1 VSLSAHGISLS
12 LPNAWDGRIYGRPRL
27 SASPAGSSPLVPGFD
42 GIERGSLATLHAASF
57 PLSGAEGEFA
67 AEATERMPAS
77 GAFVALVEYQPD
89 DRLVP
94 GEGLFASREVPRA
107 LAPEDFRPETLMVP
121 RRDQVGLQRFFTTGV
136 RPFCLYAVIGSRGA
150 AANGASAISG
160 VLGSLVIV

>member
-1 VSLSAHGISLS
+1 VSLSAHGITLS
-12 LPNAWDGRIYGRPRL
+12 LPDAWDGRIYGRPRVV
-27 SASPAGSSPLVPGFD
+27 ANAAESSLVPGFD
-42 GIERGSLATLHAASF
+42 GTRSGHLATLHAASF

-67 AEATERMPAS
+67 AEATTRMPAT

-89 DRLVP
+89 ERLVP

-107 LAPEDFRPETLMVP
+107 LAPGDFGPDTLMVP
-121 RRDQVGLQRFFTTGV
+121 RPGQVGVQRFFTSGV

-150 AANGASAISG
+150 AARGSAAISE

>member
-1 VSLSAHGISLS
+1 MSLGAHGIRLS

-27 SASPAGSSPLVPGFD
+27 AANPAESVLVPGFD
-42 GIERGSLATLHAASF
+42 GTEQGHLATLHAASF

-67 AEATERMPAS
+67 AEATTRMPAA

-107 LAPEDFRPETLMVP
+107 LAPGDFRPETLMVP
-121 RRDQVGLQRFFTTGV
+121 RGDQVGLQRFFTAGA
-136 RPFCLYAVIGSRGA
+136 RPFCLYAVIGSRDA
-150 AANGASAISG
+150 APRGSAAISE
-160 VLGSLVIV
+160 VLGSLVIT

>member
-1 VSLSAHGISLS
+1 VSLSAHGIVLS

-27 SASPAGSSPLVPGFD
+27 FANPAESSLLPGFD
-42 GIERGSLATLHAASF
+42 GIERGRLATLHAANF

-67 AEATERMPAS
+67 AEATARMPAS

-107 LAPEDFRPETLMVP
+107 LTPGDFRPETLMVP
-121 RRDQVGLQRFFTTGV
+121 LRDQVGLQRFFTAGV
-136 RPFCLYAVIGSRGA
+136 RPFCLYAVIGSRSA
-150 AANGASAISG
+150 AARGATAISE

>member
-1 VSLSAHGISLS
+1 VSLSAHGITLS

-27 SASPAGSSPLVPGFD
+27 VANPAESSLLPGFD
-42 GIERGSLATLHAASF
+42 GTELGRLATLHAANF

-67 AEATERMPAS
+67 AEATMRMPAA

-94 GEGLFASREVPRA
+94 GEGLFASRDIPRA

-121 RRDQVGLQRFFTTGV
+121 RGDQVGLQRFFTAAV
-136 RPFCLYAVIGSRGA
+136 RPFCLYAVVGSRRAAARGA
-150 AANGASAISG
+150 AAISD

>member
-1 VSLSAHGISLS
+1 VSLSAHGITLS

-27 SASPAGSSPLVPGFD
+27 VANPAESALVPGFD
-42 GIERGSLATLHAASF
+42 GIEQGHLATLHAANF

-67 AEATERMPAS
+67 AEATTRMPAT

-107 LAPEDFRPETLMVP
+107 LAPVDFRPETLMAP
-121 RRDQVGLQRFFTTGV
+121 RRDQVGLQRFFTAGA
-136 RPFCLYAVIGSRGA
+136 RPFCLYAVIGSGGAAARGA
-150 AANGASAISG
+150 AAISE
-160 VLGSLVIV
+160 VLRTVVIS

>member
-1 VSLSAHGISLS
+1 VSLAAHGISLS
-12 LPNAWDGRIYGRPRL
+12 LPDAWDGRIYGRPRL
-27 SASPAGSSPLVPGFD
+27 VANPPESALLPGFD
-42 GIERGSLATLHAASF
+42 GIERGHLATLHAANF

-67 AEATERMPAS
+67 AAATTRMPAA

-94 GEGLFASREVPRA
+94 GEGLFASREVPRG
-107 LAPEDFRPETLMVP
+107 LAPDDFRPETLMVP
-121 RRDQVGLQRFFTTGV
+121 RPGQVGLQRFFTAGV

-150 AANGASAISG
+150 AARGATAISA

>member
-1 VSLSAHGISLS
+1 MSLSAHGIALS
-12 LPNAWDGRIYGRPRL
+12 LPNEWDGRIYGRARL
-27 SASPAGSSPLVPGFD
+27 VANPAEASLVPGFD
-42 GIERGSLATLHAASF
+42 GIEQGHLATLHAANF

-67 AEATERMPAS
+67 AEATVRMPAA

-107 LAPEDFRPETLMVP
+107 LAPGDFRPETLMVP
-121 RRDQVGLQRFFTTGV
+121 RGDQVGLQRFFTAGA

-150 AANGASAISG
+150 AARGSAAISD